1 VNQSIKAP
9 IKDKVTLEQYKA
21 YNYATAC
28 EDCTHFDLQ
37 TETCTFTFPTEP
49 FRRAYQ
55 IKDVETN
62 GEAAF
67 CRAIEID

>member
-1 VNQSIKAP
+1 VNQGIKAP
-9 IKDKVTLEQYKA
+9 IKDSVSLEQYKA

-28 EDCTHFDLQ
+28 EDCTHFDLLP
-37 TETCTFTFPTEP
+37 ETCTFTFPTEP
-49 FRRAYQ
+49 FLRRNQ
-55 IKDVETN
+55 IKDIETK

>member
-1 VNQSIKAP
+1 VSQSIKTP
-9 IKDKVTLEQYKA
+9 IKDRVTLKQYRT

-28 EDCTHFDLQ
+28 EDCTHFDHLA
-37 TETCTFTFPTEP
+37 EACTFTFPTEP
-49 FRRAYQ
+49 FRRANQ
-55 IKDVETN
+55 IKDIETN